1 MATRSVKLSM
11 MLLAAAAPPRVLHS
25 LIPHWLTHLGG
36 LGLFSVAVLDSCV
49 IPLPLPGS
57 TDLLLLW
64 LVAHRGEPWLLVA
77 CATTGSIVGGYTN
90 WSSGKRGGKAALEHY
105 GHVPILRRVSVWSEH
120 RSMLSVFLP
129 ALLPPP
135 MPTSV
140 FLMAAGALGISR
152 ERFLLAYGGARILRY
167 SLIAWLGVTYGRRM
181 VRLWASTLEKW
192 SAPLVWVFGGMLLL
206 SIFYAISQFRKQKRA
221 IPNQINDL
229 ALSPSVDS
237 HR

>member
-1 MATRSVKLSM
+1 MAARSVKRSM
-11 MLLAAAAPPRVLHS
+11 TMIAAATPPVHHS
-25 LIPHWLTHLGG
+25 LIPHWLAHLGG

-64 LVAHRGEPWLLVA
+64 LVAHHGDPMLLVA
-77 CATTGSIVGGYTN
+77 CATAGSIVGGYTN
-90 WSSGKRGGKAALEHY
+90 WSSGKRGGKAALERY
-105 GHVPILRRVSVWSEH
+105 GHIPVLRRISVWAEN
-120 RSMLSVFLP
+120 RSILSVFLP

-152 ERFLLAYGGARILRY
+152 ERFLLAYSAARVLRY

-181 VRLWASTLEKW
+181 VRLWATTLDKW
-192 SAPLVWVFGGMLLL
+192 SMPFLWVFVIVLLL
-206 SIFYAISQFRKQKRA
+206 SIFYAISQFRKQKRTM
-221 IPNQINDL
+221 PNQINDL
-229 ALSPSVDS
+229 TLTPSVD
-237 HR
+237 